1 MSYIDPSVSSVNKS
15 LYRPLRDGAAY
26 ESLIPKH
33 IKIVNDFDKESDRV
47 NTYETLKYM
56 AEWAY
61 KYAYQMKAV
70 APLLKGRL
78 LQETVNK
85 IYEFLYSH
93 FQYKLDGPDFQDI
106 LAPSAAW
113 HFRRTGFD
121 CKTYSILASTIL
133 QNLGIPHSFRMVQ
146 QAGIMPGEWSHV
158 YVIVPNGNTHLV
170 IDATTHTNKEVSYT
184 NKHDYTM
191 KHRGLASPYVGALG
205 CACQGTPIRSNGLGS
220 PSTLANTIKNFHVFL
235 DQLEKQGISKE
246 VTARMLTIVRANVEN
261 GIDPIM
267 GEVLKKALAT
277 TSTLGYTFDP
287 LPSLTSAGS
296 TYGGFSTSMPTGN
309 YYTPQ
314 PSAFSTAFSQV
325 KTQATAAGT
334 SALSNFSIAGVS
346 AGTIM
351 AAAAGD
357 PMAMASAALTI
368 LKKIIPVDKT
378 FGAVFANGMKLSCW
392 GSSTPPSLTKTWVAN
407 DLPIV
412 YAKTVGAGITQQ
424 NLNLFI
430 DTMNKM
436 TTVANNWAADMKPCS
451 QDGLHQYAEAAKNAK
466 DQVITELKN
475 IVQLVPQGSVHIPG
489 RVLPIKLSDIKFSD
503 AMDEFDS
510 ERYQI
515 VFNQPTNTE
524 NQNAQQPTAGST
536 NTNTNTATNTDTTGA
551 TPSTAKKSGVSTPLI
566 LGAGLLALKLFL

>member
-1 MSYIDPSVSSVNKS
+1 MSFIDVQ
-15 LYRPLRDGAAY
+15 LYRTLKDGAAY
-26 ESLIPKH
+26 ERLIPVYKGTEH
-33 IKIVNDFDKESDRV
+33 NFDKEADNS
-47 NTYETLKYM
+47 NTYDTLRYM
-56 AEWAY
+56 SEWAY
-61 KYAYQMKAV
+61 KYAYQMKDV
-70 APLLKGRL
+70 APLLKGRSI
-78 LQETVNK
+78 QETVNK
-85 IYEFLYSH
+85 IYSFLYSH
-93 FQYKLDGPDFQDI
+93 FQYKLDGETQN
-106 LAPSAAW
+106 LYSPSAAW

-133 QNLGIPHSFRMVQ
+133 QNLGIQHSFRMVQ

-191 KHRGLASPYVGALG
+191 KHKGLASPYVGALG

-220 PSTLANTIKNFHVFL
+220 PATLANTIKNFHVFL

-287 LPSLTSAGS
+287 LPNMTSAGS
-296 TYGGFSTSMPTGN
+296 TYGGFSTSTPTGN

-314 PSAFSTAFSQV
+314 PSAFSTAFTDV
-325 KTQATAAGT
+325 KAQGV
-334 SALSNFSIAGVS
+334 SALSNVSIGGIS
-346 AGTIM
+346 AGSVIAAATGDPL
-351 AAAAGD
+351 AAAGL
-357 PMAMASAALTI
+357 ALSI

-407 DLPIV
+407 DLPLV

-489 RVLPIKLSDIKFSD
+489 KVLPIKLSDIKFSD